1 MNPYDAAFLK
11 KFSSLI
17 AGFVVLTLVLIF
29 LANGIYNRA
38 RGDTPP
44 PEQVAA
50 TNARIA
56 PVGGV
61 YAGES
66 GPMAKA
72 AAAAAAAAAAQ
83 AQVAYDGTLDGSVI
97 YDKLCKTCHAT
108 GAGGAPTLSHA
119 NWDSRVA
126 QGFDTLVRHSIEGFT
141 GNAGIMPP
149 RGGNPSLSNEQ
160 IEATVRWMVDSLN

>member
-1 MNPYDAAFLK
+1 MNPYDASFLK

-29 LANGIYNRA
+29 LAAGIYKGTRS
-38 RGDTPP
+38 DVPP

-56 PVGGV
+56 PAGGV

-66 GPMAKA
+66 GQMAKA

-83 AQVAYDGTLDGSVI
+83 ANVAYDGTLDGAVI

-108 GAGGAPTLSHA
+108 GAGGAPTLTHA
-119 NWDSRVA
+119 AWDGRVA
-126 QGFDTLVRHSIEGFT
+126 QGFDTLLRHSIEGFT

-149 RGGNPSLSNEQ
+149 RGGNPSLSDEQ
-160 IEATVRWMVDSLN
+160 IEATVHWMVDNLN

>member
-1 MNPYDAAFLK
+1 MNPHDASFLK

-29 LANGIYNRA
+29 LAAGIYKRA

-56 PVGGV
+56 PAGGV

-66 GPMAKA
+66 GQMAK
-72 AAAAAAAAAAQ
+72 AAAAAAAAAQ
-83 AQVAYDGTLDGSVI
+83 AQVAYDGTLDRSVI

-160 IEATVRWMVDSLN
+160 IEATVRWMVDRLN